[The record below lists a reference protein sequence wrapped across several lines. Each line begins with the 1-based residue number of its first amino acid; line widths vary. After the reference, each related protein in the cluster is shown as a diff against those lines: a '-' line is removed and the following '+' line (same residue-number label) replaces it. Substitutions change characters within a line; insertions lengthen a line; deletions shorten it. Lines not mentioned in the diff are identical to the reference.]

1 MEELKKRKKIEKND
15 KKWFWQKHEDGNFD
29 GNFDSKKTS
38 STSLSYV
45 LTENDF
51 RIYFQFRKKSATNW
65 KKLSNLFHTFIGPE
79 KPEREKI
86 RRLQENEGVIVD
98 DGNFVGTK
106 PSLYP
111 RRTLRGK
118 MISVSTFSFEKYELQ
133 IGQKLGY
140 FSSFF

>member
-1 MEELKKRKKIEKND
+1 MR
-15 KKWFWQKHEDGNFD
+15 
-29 GNFDSKKTS
+29 
-38 STSLSYV
+38 
-45 LTENDF
+45 ENDF

-65 KKLSNLFHTFIGPE
+65 KKLSILFHTFIGPE